1 VKKLFSLLVIF
12 TIIMGSNTLPAHAI
26 EVKAY
31 PNKVNVS
38 IHLASSMTMSL
49 NTSYQLFNR
58 ETNKTNIIPSNTIL
72 TVKMTTNGT
81 NVSYS
86 GFNETSSKGF
96 DVKEII
102 SSKQIAIANTDTAI
116 RRGAASDYDAVK
128 TLKKGEAADYM
139 SSFTNSSNEV
149 WYRVTTG
156 AVTGWVLASTVSLD
170 TSNATPLA
178 KLSNGLTYRGSFY
191 LYPNGTKVQVINYL
205 DMEDYLKGVVPS
217 EMPASWHKEALK
229 AQAIAARSY
238 AANMMSLT
246 DSAASQ
252 VYRGYTAE
260 DSRTNTAIKETEGVM
275 VRYNGKPIQTF
286 FHSTS
291 GGRTANVWEVW
302 NSSKEY
308 YPYLASVN
316 DPYEKS
322 PYSNWSQTYSPATI
336 LKSFGFS
343 ETDKLYDITVTKKGV
358 NGEIGSVTVKT
369 SAGAKTVSGN
379 ESVIRKL
386 FPIENSNVYG
396 YLYSNWF
403 TMNTAKTDIG
413 ISAQTSSGTVA
424 ITDLTGQTVQTASGQ
439 MKLSDSNVSI
449 QTSSGVIS
457 TEGNGEVSSITLNGK
472 GWGHRIG
479 MSQYGAK
486 GFAENGWT
494 AERILTHYFTGTTVS
509 K

>member
-1 VKKLFSLLVIF
+1 VKKLFSLLAIF
-12 TIIMGSNTLPAHAI
+12 IILLGSNTIPAHAV

-38 IHLASSMTMSL
+38 VHLASSLTMSL

-58 ETNKTNIIPSNTIL
+58 DTSKTHIVPSNTVL
-72 TVKMTTNGT
+72 NVKKESSGIT
-81 NVSYS
+81 VSYS
-86 GFNETSSKGF
+86 GFSQTAAKGF

-102 SSKQIAIANTDTAI
+102 SSKQIVVAKTDTAI
-116 RRGAASDYDAVK
+116 RKGATTEYDAVK
-128 TLKKGEAADYM
+128 TFKQGETADYL

-149 WYRVTTG
+149 WYRVSTG
-156 AVTGWVLASTVSLD
+156 PYTGWVLASSVSLE
-170 TSNATPLA
+170 TFKGTPLT
-178 KLSNGLTYRGSFY
+178 KLSNNLTYRGSFY
-191 LYPNGTKVQVINYL
+191 LYPNGSQVQVINYL

-217 EMPASWHKEALK
+217 EMPASWPKEAVK

-238 AANMMSLT
+238 ASKMMTLT

-260 DSRTNTAIKETEGVM
+260 DSRSNAAIEETKGVM

-291 GGRTANVWEVW
+291 GGRTANVWDVW

-308 YPYLASVN
+308 YPYLASVS

-322 PYSNWSQTYSPATI
+322 PYSNWSETYSAATL

-343 ETDKLYDITVTKKGV
+343 DTAKLEEITITKKGV

-369 SAGAKTVSGN
+369 SAGDKTVTGN

-386 FPIENSNVYG
+386 FPIQNSSVYG

-403 TMNTAKTDIG
+403 TMTVAKKAIDIT
-413 ISAQTSSGTVA
+413 AQTTSGTVSVPE
-424 ITDLTGQTVQTASGQ
+424 LSGQTVQTASGQ
-439 MKLSDSNVSI
+439 ITLSDSNVSI
-449 QTSSGVIS
+449 QTVSGVIS
-457 TEGNGEVSSITLNGK
+457 TEGNGEVSSVTLSGK

-494 AERILTHYFTGTTVS
+494 AERILMHYFTGTTVS
-509 K
+509 R

>member
-1 VKKLFSLLVIF
+1 
-12 TIIMGSNTLPAHAI
+12 MGSNTIPAHAV

-38 IHLASSMTMSL
+38 VHLASSLTMTL
-49 NTSYQLFNR
+49 NTAYQLLNR
-58 ETNKTNIIPSNTIL
+58 DTSKTHTIPSNTVL
-72 TVKMTTNGT
+72 TVKKETSGIT
-81 NVSYS
+81 VSYT
-86 GFNETSSKGF
+86 GFSQTSAKGF

-116 RRGAASDYDAVK
+116 RRGADSSYDAVK
-128 TLKKGEAADYM
+128 TLKKGEAADYL
-139 SSFTNSSNEV
+139 SFFTNSSSEV
-149 WYRVTTG
+149 WYRVTSG
-156 AVTGWVLASTVSLD
+156 SVTGWVLASTVSLN
-170 TSNATPLA
+170 TTNATPLA

-238 AANMMSLT
+238 AANMMTLT

-252 VYRGYTAE
+252 VYRGYSAE
-260 DSRTNTAIKETEGVM
+260 DSRTNAAIQETAGVM

-291 GGRTANVWEVW
+291 GGRTANVWDVW
-302 NSSKEY
+302 NSSQAS

-322 PYSNWSQTYSPATI
+322 PYSNWSVPYSAATI

-343 ETDKLYDITVTKKGV
+343 ETDKLYDISVTKKGV

-369 SAGAKTVSGN
+369 SAGDKTVTGN

-386 FPIENSNVYG
+386 FPIQNSNVYG

-403 TMNTAKTDIG
+403 TMTADKTDIG

-424 ITDLTGQTVQTASGQ
+424 ISDLAGQTVQTASGQ
-439 MKLSDSNVSI
+439 VKLTDSNVSI

-494 AERILTHYFTGTTVS
+494 ADRILRHYFTGTTVS

>member
-1 VKKLFSLLVIF
+1 
-12 TIIMGSNTLPAHAI
+12 MGSNTIPAHAV

-38 IHLASSMTMSL
+38 VHLASSLTMTL

-58 ETNKTNIIPSNTIL
+58 DTSKTHTIPSNTVL
-72 TVKMTTNGT
+72 TVKKETSGIT
-81 NVSYS
+81 VSYT
-86 GFNETSSKGF
+86 GFSQTSAKGF
-96 DVKEII
+96 DVKETI

-116 RRGAASDYDAVK
+116 RRGATSDYEAVK
-128 TLKKGEAADYM
+128 TLKKGDAADYI
-139 SSFTNSSNEV
+139 SSFTNTSNEV
-149 WYRVTTG
+149 WYRVTSG
-156 AVTGWVLASTVSLD
+156 SVTGWVLASTVSLD
-170 TSNATPLA
+170 TTNATPLT

-238 AANMMSLT
+238 AANMMTLT

-260 DSRTNTAIKETEGVM
+260 DSRTNAAIQETAGVM

-291 GGRTANVWEVW
+291 GGRTANVWDVW

-308 YPYLASVN
+308 YPYLASVE

-322 PYSNWSQTYSPATI
+322 PYSNWSAPYTAATI

-369 SAGAKTVSGN
+369 SAGDKTVTGN

-386 FPIENSNVYG
+386 FPIQNSNVYG

-403 TMNTAKTDIG
+403 TMEAAKTDIG
-413 ISAQTSSGTVA
+413 ISAQTSSGTVT
-424 ITDLTGQTVQTASGQ
+424 ISDLAGQTVQTASGQ
-439 MKLSDSNVSI
+439 VKLTDSNVTI

-457 TEGNGEVSSITLNGK
+457 TEGNGEVSSITLSGK

-494 AERILTHYFTGTTVS
+494 ADRILKHYFTGTTVS